1 MKQITLETTREQ
13 LKSGVDKLANV
24 VGKTMG
30 GKGKNVVISNMWGVH
45 IINDGVSIAREVEL
59 EDDVEHTGAMLAR
72 QAAEKTNEEAGD
84 GTTTTIVLLQA
95 YLNAMMKVETKD
107 SRGLREE
114 IKAEI
119 EKVIEQIDK
128 IKKVITE
135 EDIYKVAKNSSLDE
149 DIAKVITEVIKKVGK
164 DGVINIEDS
173 SLPEIKSEMVDGIRI
188 EDGYITPYM
197 INNRRN
203 NKAEFK
209 NTAVLITRKKL
220 ATIHDLVKLLE
231 MMIKDGQSSLVIF
244 CEQIADEVAGFLVA
258 NKMQGAFQSVVIKT
272 KNFEDIESITGAK
285 IVSDDSQFK
294 YELSSLGFAGS
305 VIVSKR
311 ETIVSASADRKEE
324 IKNKIS
330 ELKSQLE
337 TCKEDEK
344 SGIKERISKLENGV
358 ATIRIGG
365 QNEQESKEKKLKLED
380 ALNAAKSALEDG
392 IIEGGGMTLLRISKS
407 IQAKTEA
414 EKLVSDVLEI
424 PFFRIMEN
432 SEEDVQ
438 EVLKG
443 YVEDKGYNVI
453 SRRWEDF
460 YESGVIDPAKVLK
473 SALRNAFAMGN
484 QILTAEAG
492 IIAKREEGDIKIT

>member
-13 LKSGVDKLANV
+13 LKAGVDKLANV

-107 SRGLREE
+107 SRGLREA

-119 EKVIEQIDK
+119 EKVIEIIDK
-128 IKKVITE
+128 DKRVITE
-135 EDIYKVAKNSSLDE
+135 DDIYKVAKNSSLDE
-149 DIAKVITEVIKKVGK
+149 DIARVITEVIKKVGK

-209 NTAVLITRKKL
+209 NTAVLITKKKL

-231 MMIKDGQSSLVIF
+231 LMIKDGQSSLVIF

-324 IKNKIS
+324 IKGKID

-344 SGIKERISKLENGV
+344 KSIKERIAKLENGV

-392 IIEGGGMTLLRISKS
+392 IVEGGGMTLLRISKS

-414 EKLVSDVLEI
+414 ERLVANVLEI

-438 EVLKG
+438 EVLSG
-443 YVEDKGYNVI
+443 YVDDKGYNVI
-453 SRRWEDF
+453 SRQWENF

-492 IIAKREEGDIKIT
+492 IIAERDNGDIKIA

>member
-1 MKQITLETTREQ
+1 
-13 LKSGVDKLANV
+13 
-24 VGKTMG
+24 
-30 GKGKNVVISNMWGVH
+30 
-45 IINDGVSIAREVEL
+45 
-59 EDDVEHTGAMLAR
+59 
-72 QAAEKTNEEAGD
+72 
-84 GTTTTIVLLQA
+84 
-95 YLNAMMKVETKD
+95 
-107 SRGLREE
+107 
-114 IKAEI
+114 
-119 EKVIEQIDK
+119 
-128 IKKVITE
+128 
-135 EDIYKVAKNSSLDE
+135 
-149 DIAKVITEVIKKVGK
+149 
-164 DGVINIEDS
+164 
-173 SLPEIKSEMVDGIRI
+173 
-188 EDGYITPYM
+188 M

-220 ATIHDLVKLLE
+220 QTIHELVKLLDS
-231 MMIKDGQSSLVIF
+231 MIKDGQSSLVIF

-272 KNFEDIESITGAK
+272 KNVEDIESITGAK
-285 IVSDDSQFK
+285 IISDDSQFK
-294 YELSSLGFAGS
+294 YEMSSLGFAGS

-311 ETIVSASADRKEE
+311 ETIISASADRRENIKE
-324 IKNKIS
+324 KLS

-337 TCKEDEK
+337 TCNEDEK
-344 SGIKERISKLENGV
+344 DGIKARISKLENGV

-392 IIEGGGMTLLRISKS
+392 IIEGGGMTLLRISKNME
-407 IQAKTEA
+407 AKTEA
-414 EKLVSDVLEI
+414 EKLVADVLEV

-432 SEEDVQ
+432 SEEDVKK
-438 EVLKG
+438 VLDG
-443 YVEDKGYNVI
+443 YVSDKGYNVI
-453 SRRWEDF
+453 SRKWEDF